1 MVSLGNFQKPN
12 KPSEIIDVK
21 LTEDKNVQPN
31 IIKNDELDITE
42 VREFT
47 IIKFLEGNQSHD
59 VVVIV
64 INKDEMQ
71 VPVLKGK
78 VFPNDKTIKLNIR
91 HMDGKDIVIL

>member
-1 MVSLGNFQKPN
+1 MGNFQKPN

-31 IIKNDELDITE
+31 IIKNDELDMTE

>member
-1 MVSLGNFQKPN
+1 MGNFQKPN

-71 VPVLKGK
+71 VPIVKGK
-78 VFPNDKTIKLNIR
+78 VFPNDKVIKLNIK

>member
-1 MVSLGNFQKPN
+1 MGNFQKPN
-12 KPSEIIDVK
+12 KSSEIIDVK

-31 IIKNDELDITE
+31 IIKNDELDMTE

-71 VPVLKGK
+71 VPIVKGK
-78 VFPNDKTIKLNIR
+78 VFPNYKVIKLNIK

>member
-31 IIKNDELDITE
+31 IIKNDELDMTE

-71 VPVLKGK
+71 VPIVKGK
-78 VFPNDKTIKLNIR
+78 VFPNDKTIKLNIK

>member
-1 MVSLGNFQKPN
+1 MGNFQKPN

-31 IIKNDELDITE
+31 IIKNDELDMTE

-71 VPVLKGK
+71 VPIVKGK

-91 HMDGKDIVIL
+91 HMDSKDIVIL

>member
-1 MVSLGNFQKPN
+1 MANFQKPN
-12 KPSEIIDVK
+12 KPSEIVDVK
-21 LTEDKNVQPN
+21 ITEDKNTQTV
-31 IIKNDELDITE
+31 IVKDDSVDVSE
-42 VREFT
+42 VKEFT

-71 VPVLKGK
+71 VPIVKGK
-78 VFPNDKTIKLNIR
+78 VFPNDKVVKLNIK

>member
-1 MVSLGNFQKPN
+1 MGNFQKPN

-31 IIKNDELDITE
+31 IIKNDELDMTE

-71 VPVLKGK
+71 VPIVKGK

>member
-1 MVSLGNFQKPN
+1 MGNFQKPN

-31 IIKNDELDITE
+31 IIKNDELDMTE

-71 VPVLKGK
+71 VPIVKGK
-78 VFPNDKTIKLNIR
+78 VFPNDKTIKLNIK

>member
-1 MVSLGNFQKPN
+1 MGNFQKPN

-31 IIKNDELDITE
+31 IIKNDELDMTE

-71 VPVLKGK
+71 VPVVKGK

-91 HMDGKDIVIL
+91 HMDGKDVVIL

>member
-59 VVVIV
+59 VVLIV

-71 VPVLKGK
+71 V
-78 VFPNDKTIKLNIR
+78 T
-91 HMDGKDIVIL
+91 

>member
-1 MVSLGNFQKPN
+1 MGNFQKPN

>member
-1 MVSLGNFQKPN
+1 MGNFQKPN

-31 IIKNDELDITE
+31 IIKNDELDMTE

-71 VPVLKGK
+71 VPVVKGK
-78 VFPNDKTIKLNIR
+78 VFLNDKVIKLNIK

>member
-1 MVSLGNFQKPN
+1 MGNFQKPN

-31 IIKNDELDITE
+31 IIKNDELDMTE

-71 VPVLKGK
+71 VPVVKGK

>member
-1 MVSLGNFQKPN
+1 MGNFQKPN
-12 KPSEIIDVK
+12 KPSEIIDAK

-59 VVVIV
+59 VVLIV

-71 VPVLKGK
+71 VPVTKGK
-78 VFPNDKTIKLNIR
+78 VFPNDKVIKLNIK

>member
-1 MVSLGNFQKPN
+1 MGNFQKPN
-12 KPSEIIDVK
+12 KPSEIVDVK
-21 LTEDKNVQPN
+21 ITEDKNTQPV
-31 IIKNDELDITE
+31 IVKDDSVDVSE
-42 VREFT
+42 VKEFT

-71 VPVLKGK
+71 VPVVKGK
-78 VFPNDKTIKLNIR
+78 VFPNDKVIKLNIK